1 MVGSPYVYSESRGCL
16 ARKVF
21 TLYTYCAF
29 CEHFASVADCD
40 YKNRN
45 PHFQKYQKSTSDIK
59 KKSQYGSGSNFFEE
73 PQSVTT
79 NFKNYISVR
88 IQSPKK
94 SQTDIIVKI
103 CITFFFIRSMKG
115 LLNQIL
121 HISVKKMHT
130 SVIALSVI

>member
-59 KKSQYGSGSNFFEE
+59 KNHNVIPDPTFLKSHN
-73 PQSVTT
+73 
-79 NFKNYISVR
+79 
-88 IQSPKK
+88 
-94 SQTDIIVKI
+94 
-103 CITFFFIRSMKG
+103 
-115 LLNQIL
+115 L
-121 HISVKKMHT
+121 
-130 SVIALSVI
+130 